1 MNFERMFLFGF
12 SGTLLALMMFI
23 SIGSVNVYAITIKI
37 ESPVVN
43 QQVPV
48 GELTI
53 SGISSDNS
61 SSQCQVYLD
70 WNNLKPYQ
78 LATPTGSNGSADFSK
93 WSFTYTSKYHLIQT
107 GVNDLTSKITC
118 LVPPA
123 GPTVTKWYSINVTG
137 TTTSNQSSNV
147 QLPLPTANTK
157 TPASNTKTPAS
168 NTQTPAS
175 NTQTPASNTQTPAS
189 NTQTPSSNT
198 QTPASNTQTPAS
210 NTQTPASN
218 TQTPSP
224 QSGASVNT
232 TNTSNSNKINLQIN
246 VETNPISAG
255 ERQKVAVTASDPQTG
270 NTLDRVFV
278 RLTIKDPSGNVLKDY
293 TDTDGELAPSFRID
307 KDIPGT
313 YSVLAS
319 ASQAGIKATKSTTFI
334 VQ

>member
-1 MNFERMFLFGF
+1 MNFERMLLFGF

-23 SIGSVNVYAITIKI
+23 SIVSVSVYAITIKI
-37 ESPVVN
+37 ESPLGN

-53 SGISSDNS
+53 SGTSSDNS

-137 TTTSNQSSNV
+137 TATSNRSSNV
-147 QLPLPTANTK
+147 QLPLPTA
-157 TPASNTKTPAS
+157 NTKTPAS

-175 NTQTPASNTQTPAS
+175 NTQTPASNTQTPS
-189 NTQTPSSNT
+189 L
-198 QTPASNTQTPAS
+198 
-210 NTQTPASN
+210 
-218 TQTPSP
+218 

-232 TNTSNSNKINLQIN
+232 TNTSNSDKINLQIN
-246 VETNPISAG
+246 VESNPIPAG
-255 ERQKVAVTASDPQTG
+255 DRQKVAVTASDPQTG

-278 RLTIKDPSGNVLKDY
+278 RLTIKDPSGNVVKDY
-293 TDTDGELAPSFRID
+293 TDTDGELAPSFRIGN
-307 KDIPGT
+307 DITGT

>member
-1 MNFERMFLFGF
+1 MNFERMLLFGF

-53 SGISSDNS
+53 SGTSSDNS

-157 TPASNTKTPAS
+157 TPASNT
-168 NTQTPAS
+168 QTPAS
-175 NTQTPASNTQTPAS
+175 NTQTPT
-189 NTQTPSSNT
+189 
-198 QTPASNTQTPAS
+198 
-210 NTQTPASN
+210 
-218 TQTPSP
+218 P
-224 QSGASVNT
+224 QSGALVDT

-246 VETNPISAG
+246 VESNPISAG
-255 ERQKVAVTASDPQTG
+255 DRQKVAVTASDPQTG

-278 RLTIKDPSGNVLKDY
+278 RLTIKDPSGNVVKDY

-307 KDIPGT
+307 KNIPGT

>member
-1 MNFERMFLFGF
+1 MNFERMLLFGF

-23 SIGSVNVYAITIKI
+23 SIVSVSVYAITIKI
-37 ESPVVN
+37 ESPLGN

-53 SGISSDNS
+53 SGTSSDNS

-137 TTTSNQSSNV
+137 TATSNRSSNV

-157 TPASNTKTPAS
+157 TPASNT
-168 NTQTPAS
+168 
-175 NTQTPASNTQTPAS
+175 QTPAS
-189 NTQTPSSNT
+189 NTQTPSL
-198 QTPASNTQTPAS
+198 
-210 NTQTPASN
+210 
-218 TQTPSP
+218 

-232 TNTSNSNKINLQIN
+232 TNTSNSDKINLQIN
-246 VETNPISAG
+246 VESNPIPAG
-255 ERQKVAVTASDPQTG
+255 DRQKVAVTASDPQTG

-278 RLTIKDPSGNVLKDY
+278 RLTIKDPSGNVVKDY
-293 TDTDGELAPSFRID
+293 TDTDGELAPSFRIGN
-307 KDIPGT
+307 DITGT

>member
-1 MNFERMFLFGF
+1 MNFERMLLFGF

-53 SGISSDNS
+53 SGTSSDNS

-157 TPASNTKTPAS
+157 TPASNT
-168 NTQTPAS
+168 QTP
-175 NTQTPASNTQTPAS
+175 T
-189 NTQTPSSNT
+189 
-198 QTPASNTQTPAS
+198 
-210 NTQTPASN
+210 
-218 TQTPSP
+218 P
-224 QSGASVNT
+224 QSGASVDT

-246 VETNPISAG
+246 VESNPISAG
-255 ERQKVAVTASDPQTG
+255 DRQKVAVTASDPQTG

-278 RLTIKDPSGNVLKDY
+278 RLTIKDPSGNVVKDY

>member
-1 MNFERMFLFGF
+1 MNFERMLLFGF

-23 SIGSVNVYAITIKI
+23 SIGSVSVYAITIKI
-37 ESPVVN
+37 ESPPGN

-53 SGISSDNS
+53 SGTSSDNS

-137 TTTSNQSSNV
+137 TATSNRSSNV

-157 TPASNTKTPAS
+157 TPASNT
-168 NTQTPAS
+168 QTPAS
-175 NTQTPASNTQTPAS
+175 NTQA
-189 NTQTPSSNT
+189 PSL
-198 QTPASNTQTPAS
+198 
-210 NTQTPASN
+210 
-218 TQTPSP
+218 

-232 TNTSNSNKINLQIN
+232 TNTSNSDKINLQIN
-246 VETNPISAG
+246 VESNPIPAG
-255 ERQKVAVTASDPQTG
+255 DRQKVAVTASDPQTG

-278 RLTIKDPSGNVLKDY
+278 RLTIKDPSGNVVKDY
-293 TDTDGELAPSFRID
+293 TDTDGELAPSFRIGN
-307 KDIPGT
+307 DITGT

>member
-1 MNFERMFLFGF
+1 MNFERMLLFGF

-23 SIGSVNVYAITIKI
+23 SIVSVNVYAISIKI
-37 ESPVVN
+37 ESPLGN

-53 SGISSDNS
+53 SGTSSDNS

-107 GVNDLTSKITC
+107 GLNDLTSKITC

-137 TTTSNQSSNV
+137 TTSSNQSTNV

-157 TPASNTKTPAS
+157 TPASN

-175 NTQTPASNTQTPAS
+175 N
-189 NTQTPSSNT
+189 
-198 QTPASNTQTPAS
+198 
-210 NTQTPASN
+210 N

-224 QSGASVNT
+224 QSGASVDT
-232 TNTSNSNKINLQIN
+232 TNTSNSNKINLEVN
-246 VETNPISAG
+246 VENNPISAG
-255 ERQKVAVTASDPQTG
+255 DRQKVTVTASDPQTG

-278 RLTIKDPSGNVLKDY
+278 RLTIKDPSGNVVKDY
-293 TDTDGELAPSFRID
+293 TDTDGELSPSFRIN
-307 KDIPGT
+307 KDITGT

-319 ASQAGIKATKSTTFI
+319 ASQAGIKTTKSTTFI